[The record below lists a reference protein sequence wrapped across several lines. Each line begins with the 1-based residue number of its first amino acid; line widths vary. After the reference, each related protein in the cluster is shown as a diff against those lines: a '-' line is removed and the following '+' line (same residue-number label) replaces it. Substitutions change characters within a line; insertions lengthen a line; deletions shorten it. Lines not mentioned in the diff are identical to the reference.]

1 MRLRDKHSEWKYF
14 VRYHNFKTVVPAD
27 GSPTLL
33 FDLAY
38 RNHANEEKN
47 VAEDYP
53 EIVTKIEDWL
63 AIERPNSKYLS
74 MAN

>member
-1 MRLRDKHSEWKYF
+1 
-14 VRYHNFKTVVPAD
+14 
-27 GSPTLL
+27 L

>member
-1 MRLRDKHSEWKYF
+1 
-14 VRYHNFKTVVPAD
+14 
-27 GSPTLL
+27 L

-38 RNHANEEKN
+38 RNHVNEQEN
-47 VAEDYP
+47 VADDYP

-74 MAN
+74 MAH